1 MKSVGALHI
10 ARAWFDPQ
18 MKSTA
23 DEGLLCRFSSC
34 EITVMLFHAHN
45 FPNKISLFKCT
56 FSNKRQPLPASR
68 IAQGTLFQFC
78 VRLEALVPT
87 LDDAV
92 AESRANFVWVCIPS
106 SLCSWKL
113 LFLQDETALT
123 PNLHRC
129 RGKAGTMPVH
139 PKDNALYPFE
149 TCTWICV
156 ADSCLFPASCK
167 SQDKEKSF
175 ELTQSQMEASVQLSE
190 GRACGAHPSKA
201 RRQQMFWQLQLPC
214 TRGAGAG
221 GEQPSSLQMEHTGK
235 RRVGGCTRK
244 FDSSR

>member
-1 MKSVGALHI
+1 M
-10 ARAWFDPQ
+10 
-18 MKSTA
+18 
-23 DEGLLCRFSSC
+23 
-34 EITVMLFHAHN
+34 
-45 FPNKISLFKCT
+45 
-56 FSNKRQPLPASR
+56 
-68 IAQGTLFQFC
+68 
-78 VRLEALVPT
+78 RLEALVPT

-92 AESRANFVWVCIPS
+92 AESRANFVWVCIPR

-129 RGKAGTMPVH
+129 RGKAGSVPVH

-156 ADSCLFPASCK
+156 TDSCLFPGSCK

-175 ELTQSQMEASVQLSE
+175 ELTRSQMEASVQLSK
-190 GRACGAHPSKA
+190 GSAFGAHPSKA

-214 TRGAGAG
+214 TRGAEAG
-221 GEQPSSLQMEHTGK
+221 GESQAPSRWSTRGRGEWEAAQGSLIAPDSNGLMICGSREPNQLL
-235 RRVGGCTRK
+235 RGCTREISTSPQLTWFREK
-244 FDSSR
+244 PSCRGKIDGRKYLCRTHDNGAW